1 MNRKDFEL
9 VARSV
14 KSMKFLDVIQRQT
27 VAYALADD
35 LSKGRDCSGF
45 DRTKFFQQ
53 CGVKL

>member
-9 VARSV
+9 VARAI

-27 VAYALADD
+27 VAFALADD

-45 DRTKFFQQ
+45 DRVKFFQQ
-53 CGVKL
+53 CGIKP